1 MKAIASQQFQESL
14 VNQYREMIHQAIQES
29 ETDHKTRLNI
39 GKLNAKLNIIVKAAA
54 YDGLPGDL
62 VDHLIDQALP
72 MSRAA

>member
-1 MKAIASQQFQESL
+1 VKAIASQQFQESL

>member
-29 ETDHKTRLNI
+29 ETDHRTQLNI

-62 VDHLIDQALP
+62 VDNLIDQALP

>member
-14 VNQYREMIHQAIQES
+14 VNQYRDLIHQAIQES

-62 VDHLIDQALP
+62 VDSLIDQALP

>member
-1 MKAIASQQFQESL
+1 MKAIASQEFQESL
-14 VNQYREMIHQAIQES
+14 VNQYRDMIHQAIQES

-72 MSRAA
+72 VSRAA